1 MFSYQL
7 MAIGGNQMS
16 ACLSEGASVQV
27 SLFFKIMPAL
37 FLIPRNLSFFQLL
50 LQLKQPVTK
59 RPPTGR
65 RQPKLSNCQPK
76 TERKRTEVQMRR
88 QLSGAAGNP
97 LAGNQTDW
105 NPQVCFLHKQ
115 VKTGLGEVGSSSSAT
130 LDNAW
135 LPRCPPTSVLHFGR
149 KACQTLTFCRT
160 TGSLHKEKKYRIL
173 IVSFFKVNGIECF
186 QILSL
191 HFIFKWL

>member
-1 MFSYQL
+1 MLSYCVVLLIDGYGRVLRVYKFKLPLPMFSYQL

-59 RPPTGR
+59 RPLTGR

-97 LAGNQTDW
+97 LAGNQTD
-105 NPQVCFLHKQ
+105 
-115 VKTGLGEVGSSSSAT
+115 
-130 LDNAW
+130 
-135 LPRCPPTSVLHFGR
+135 
-149 KACQTLTFCRT
+149 
-160 TGSLHKEKKYRIL
+160 
-173 IVSFFKVNGIECF
+173 
-186 QILSL
+186 
-191 HFIFKWL
+191 